1 MSKVIMDKLTISWHK
16 AIVTLAESKL
26 CRLLSSKERI
36 FIESRLSY
44 IAVEMI
50 DDSVKDLSGTE
61 LESYLNS
68 E

>member
-1 MSKVIMDKLTISWHK
+1 MDKLTINWHK
-16 AIVTLAESKL
+16 GIVELAEKKL
-26 CRLLSSKERI
+26 CRLLSPKERL

-44 IAVEMI
+44 IALEMI
-50 DDSVKDLSGTE
+50 GDTVKDLSGKE

>member
-1 MSKVIMDKLTISWHK
+1 MDKLTVNWHK
-16 AIVTLAESKL
+16 AIVTLAERKL
-26 CRLLSSKERI
+26 CRLLSYEERI

-44 IAVEMI
+44 IALEMI
-50 DDSVKDLSGTE
+50 DDSVKDLSGKE